1 MKQNSKAPAK
11 AAVESDDEEDSD
23 DEDEDEDEE
32 EEPSKVAVVKG
43 IHLPALIFQ
52 QQSGQI
58 SL

>member
-23 DEDEDEDEE
+23 DEDEDEE